1 MKALLRCK
9 IAAFDA
15 LFCPKEQGENE
26 NAAQRAAFPSFGR
39 KA

>member
-1 MKALLRCK
+1 MEALLRCK

-26 NAAQRAAFPSFGR
+26 NAAQLGGAPRQSWEP
-39 KA
+39 